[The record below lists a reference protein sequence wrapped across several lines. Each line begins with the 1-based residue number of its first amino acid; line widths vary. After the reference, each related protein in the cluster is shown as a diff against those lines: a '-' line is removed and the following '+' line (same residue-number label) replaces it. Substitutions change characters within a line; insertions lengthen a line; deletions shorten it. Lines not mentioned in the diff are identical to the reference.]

1 MGLGCPLL
9 LGSSARRL
17 RRCAATLPRLLE
29 RTFPGLVSFS
39 VLLEAMAAVRDSVI
53 GRRSSGVHLR
63 IQTFRPGEMS
73 SRPGVVRLPSRKCCR
88 QLWYGL
94 FPNCYT
100 HLHSWVVLRWAIAMT
115 AQVTPGSI
123 VRCHPVFALQLPLY

>member
-1 MGLGCPLL
+1 MFHSSTSFSMDLGCPLL
-9 LGSSARRL
+9 RGSSVRRL
-17 RRCAATLPRLLE
+17 RRRAATLPFLLE
-29 RTFPGLVSFS
+29 RTFPGSTFFS
-39 VLLEAMAAVRDSVI
+39 AFVEVMAAVRDSAI

-73 SRPGVVRLPSRKCCR
+73 SRPGVARLRSRKYCR

-100 HLHSWVVLRWAIAMT
+100 H
-115 AQVTPGSI
+115 
-123 VRCHPVFALQLPLY
+123 